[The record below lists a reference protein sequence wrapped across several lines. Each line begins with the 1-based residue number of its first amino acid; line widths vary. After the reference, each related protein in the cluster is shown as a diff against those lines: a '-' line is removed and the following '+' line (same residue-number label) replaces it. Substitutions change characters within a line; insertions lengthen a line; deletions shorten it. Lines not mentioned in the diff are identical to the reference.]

1 MQLVLASTS
10 PFRHELL
17 SRLGQAFETAS
28 PDADE
33 SRFENEPADKMVVRL
48 AEKKARS
55 IAKDFPNS
63 LIIGS
68 DQVATLEGQILGKP
82 GNHENAVE
90 QLSYSSGKS
99 VLFHTGLCLL
109 NSETD
114 RVQTAW
120 VPFEVKFRALSEQ
133 QIEAYLLKEK
143 PYNCAGSFKSEALGI
158 TLFEKLVG
166 EDPAALMG
174 LPLIYL
180 TSMLMAEGVVLP

>member
-33 SRFENEPADKMVVRL
+33 SRFENEAADKMVVRL

-55 IAKDFPNS
+55 IAKDFPSS

-68 DQVATLEGQILGKP
+68 DQVATLEGRILGKP

-114 RVQTAW
+114 QVQTAW
-120 VPFEVKFRALSEQ
+120 VPFEVKFRSLSEQ

-158 TLFEKLVG
+158 ILFEKLVG

-174 LPLIYL
+174 LPLIRL